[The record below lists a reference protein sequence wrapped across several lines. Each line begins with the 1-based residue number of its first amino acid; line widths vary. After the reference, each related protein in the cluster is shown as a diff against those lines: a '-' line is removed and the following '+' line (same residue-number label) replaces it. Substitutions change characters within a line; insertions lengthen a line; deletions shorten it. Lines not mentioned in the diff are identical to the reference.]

1 METSRSIAGH
11 VATALVTLI
20 LAMWLLGGR
29 GGRQAPQE
37 QVPPGFREPA
47 RETPQSAPAP
57 ETPEGTGKGY
67 RLPEV
72 AAPVLPAE
80 VLKDADADE
89 QINIRVYAAV
99 NNSVVNITTATESSG
114 FFGEESSTGTG
125 SGFVIDKKGYLLTNY
140 HVVEGAESVQVT
152 LYDGSTHN
160 AKVIGEDASN
170 DVAVLHIDAP
180 ADRLI
185 PVALGDSAKL
195 LVGQKILALGN
206 PFGLERTLTT
216 GIISSLDRSIRAK
229 NGRMIKGIIQT
240 DAAINPGNSGGPL
253 LSSRGEV
260 IGMNTAILSQVGQ
273 SAGISFAVP
282 INGITRI
289 LKPLIEHGRIIR
301 ADLGVTRVFTT
312 NQGLVVLGLV
322 EDGPAE
328 RAGIQPIKTKVVRY
342 GFTAYRRLDPESAD
356 VIVAIDGTRVK
367 NVDELLTEVETHA
380 PGDVVKVTV
389 LRARKLVTVPVKL
402 GQS

>member
-1 METSRSIAGH
+1 
-11 VATALVTLI
+11 
-20 LAMWLLGGR
+20 
-29 GGRQAPQE
+29 
-37 QVPPGFREPA
+37 
-47 RETPQSAPAP
+47 
-57 ETPEGTGKGY
+57 K
-67 RLPEV
+67 
-72 AAPVLPAE
+72 
-80 VLKDADADE
+80 
-89 QINIRVYAAV
+89 
-99 NNSVVNITTATESSG
+99 SVVNITTASVAIGLFGAEQSSSG
-114 FFGEESSTGTG
+114 TA
-125 SGFVIDKKGYLLTNY
+125 SGFVIDKQGHILTNY
-140 HVVEGAESVQVT
+140 HVIEGADAIQVT
-152 LYDGSTHN
+152 LFDGSTHK
-160 AKVIGEDASN
+160 ARLIGQDASN
-170 DVAVLHIDAP
+170 DVVVVQIQTSS
-180 ADRLI
+180 DRLFPI
-185 PVALGDSAKL
+185 SLGDSSHL
-195 LVGQKILALGN
+195 LVGQKVLALGN

-253 LSSRGEV
+253 LNSRGEV

-289 LKPLIEHGRIIR
+289 LKPLIECGRIIR
-301 ADLGVTRVFTT
+301 ADLGITRVFPT

-322 EDGPAE
+322 EGGPAE

-342 GFTAYRRLDPESAD
+342 GFTPYRRLDPESAD

-367 NVDELLTEVETHA
+367 NVDELLTEVEAHA

-389 LRARKLVTVPVKL
+389 LRAGKLVNVLVKL